1 MRPVG
6 GVCACAC
13 AHAGFVCVCVCVCV
27 YVTSSKLKLLCSGFV
42 FFYIV
47 GSISGKAD
55 LELYSRAKPYV
66 LCQIRNR

>member
-1 MRPVG
+1 M
-6 GVCACAC
+6 VCVRVRVHMLVLC
-13 AHAGFVCVCVCVCV
+13 VCVCVCVCV